1 MHQTT
6 FGETTECSV
15 NLGGRLEALALQAFK
30 NLVCAQRPARLLKG
44 CQHPL
49 LISGQLHAAPLSNVK
64 LESEYPY
71 MECYNVTL
79 KGAPQK
85 SREGVSGF
93 RAVEGV

>member
-6 FGETTECSV
+6 LGEKTECSV
-15 NLGGRLEALALQAFK
+15 NLGRRLEALALQAFK

-49 LISGQLHAAPLSNVK
+49 LISGQLHAAPLSNAK
-64 LESEYPY
+64 LVSEYPY
-71 MECYNVTL
+71 LSRYNVTL
-79 KGAPQK
+79 MGAPQK
-85 SREGVSGF
+85 SREGVPGF